1 MSELV
6 KNVDPAERD
15 DRPVLRIERADE
27 RDLDLAEYAYVVRDL
42 RRVALL
48 AGLMFALL
56 VALSF
61 LLR

>member
-1 MSELV
+1 MTKEQKSA
-6 KNVDPAERD
+6 DPEGRM
-15 DRPVLRIERADE
+15 VLRIDPSDE
-27 RDLDLAEYAYVVRDL
+27 TDADLAEYAYVVRDL

-56 VALSF
+56 IALSF

>member
-1 MSELV
+1 MA
-6 KNVDPAERD
+6 KAHKPTDPD
-15 DRPVLRIERADE
+15 GRPVLRIDPADE
-27 RDLDLAEYAYVVRDL
+27 AGTDLAEYAYVVRDL

-56 VALSF
+56 IGLSL

>member
-1 MSELV
+1 MAKEPNSSDQDKRL
-6 KNVDPAERD
+6 
-15 DRPVLRIERADE
+15 VLRIEPPGE
-27 RDLDLAEYAYVVRDL
+27 PGMDLSEYGYVVRDL

-56 VALSF
+56 TGLSF

>member
-1 MSELV
+1 MA
-6 KNVDPAERD
+6 KDPTPIERD
-15 DRPVLRIERADE
+15 EKLVLRIDPADQ
-27 RDLDLAEYAYVVRDL
+27 RGLDLSEYGYVVRDL

-56 VALSF
+56 IGLSF

>member
-1 MSELV
+1 MT
-6 KNVDPAERD
+6 KDPRSADPEGRM
-15 DRPVLRIERADE
+15 VLRIDPPDEADAG
-27 RDLDLAEYAYVVRDL
+27 LAEYAHVVRDL

-56 VALSF
+56 IGLSF

>member
-1 MSELV
+1 MT
-6 KNVDPAERD
+6 KDPKSADPE
-15 DRPVLRIERADE
+15 DRMVLRIDPSDE
-27 RDLDLAEYAYVVRDL
+27 GDADLAEYAYVVRDL

-56 VALSF
+56 IGLSF